1 MTGSDDPSS
10 ECRRAQTA
18 SGTVVRRTL
27 TGGPDCG
34 PCADASQCSSS
45 SDCESKVCDT
55 AAATPTCSAA
65 TCSDGVMNA
74 DETDVDCG
82 GSCTAK
88 CANQLGCSQ
97 DSDCS
102 SGFCHPSSECT
113 ASSCSDGFRNG
124 SETDVDCG
132 GPDCGPC
139 ADASQCSSSSDC
151 ESKVCDTAAAT
162 PTCSAATCSDGV
174 MNADET
180 DVDCGGCTAKCANQR
195 RLRLQPVT
203 AAVNDCLIVS
213 DGR

>member
-1 MTGSDDPSS
+1 VKNSS
-10 ECRRAQTA
+10 ETDI
-18 SGTVVRRTL
+18 
-27 TGGPDCG
+27 DCG
-34 PCADASQCSSS
+34 GSCNKCVAGKKCLVGG
-45 SDCESKVCDT
+45 DCQSGVCD
-55 AAATPTCSAA
+55 SAIFRCLA
-65 TCSDGVMNA
+65 PDCSDGVMNG

-113 ASSCSDGFRNG
+113 ASSCSDGVMNAD
-124 SETDVDCG
+124 ETDVDCG

-180 DVDCGGCTAKCANQR
+180 DVDCGGPDCGPCAAILQLNTPPTLDYTTCTH
-195 RLRLQPVT
+195 PIS
-203 AAVNDCLIVS
+203 CL
-213 DGR
+213 